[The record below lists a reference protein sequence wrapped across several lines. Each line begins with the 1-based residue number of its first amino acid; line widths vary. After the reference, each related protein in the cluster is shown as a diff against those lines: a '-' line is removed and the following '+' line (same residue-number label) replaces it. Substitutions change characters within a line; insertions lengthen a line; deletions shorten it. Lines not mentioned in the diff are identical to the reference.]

1 MVKWP
6 CLENKW
12 FERARGFETHPHHQ
26 LIIKQ
31 QRKKMLKP
39 TNTYRMST
47 ENKIR
52 LSKIH
57 DAHLRGAIKRSIID
71 ADLAAAVKPSRDK
84 TSSNKR
90 PSTPAE

>member
-1 MVKWP
+1 
-6 CLENKW
+6 
-12 FERARGFETHPHHQ
+12 
-26 LIIKQ
+26 
-31 QRKKMLKP
+31 MLKP

-71 ADLAAAVKPSRDK
+71 SDLSATAIKPARDK
-84 TSSNKR
+84 TPGNKR